1 MVGSQATNKPP
12 EVPRDI
18 IVYMCQLERKRF
30 KNSLAFL
37 LSTRVSCRKMMSGDE
52 SESSILKEASS
63 RSPPHPSDVEGE
75 QDHGFSLARAFM
87 PLSAL
92 LSEFCGV
99 STGCVGGM
107 PSLCRALRVLIAECS
122 KPCPID
128 QVYSFPK
135 EVEGVSVDLRRWS
148 TSGLLYK
155 IAP

>member
-1 MVGSQATNKPP
+1 MPPQKRKGDRSNLVGSQATNKPP

-75 QDHGFSLARAFM
+75 KDHGFSLARDFM
-87 PLSAL
+87 PLSTPISVRDCEVTAEL
-92 LSEFCGV
+92 DKEE
-99 STGCVGGM
+99 
-107 PSLCRALRVLIAECS
+107 PSLRRAL
-122 KPCPID
+122 
-128 QVYSFPK
+128 
-135 EVEGVSVDLRRWS
+135 
-148 TSGLLYK
+148 
-155 IAP
+155 